1 MPDPISV
8 VVHAACPGPLA
19 ETVRARHPDV
29 RVTTCDSYACL
40 PAVLEADR
48 PHVVFTIRFAG
59 TPSFP
64 ASALVGAGG
73 PRWIAVGGSGVDHLG
88 QWDDART
95 TVTNSAGVAADMM
108 AEYVMAAALYFR
120 LDVPGL
126 ETDKSLRHWR
136 RDRVLRPLRG
146 GTALIVGLGR
156 TGHAV
161 AARARAFGMCII
173 GVRATPRPTPGVDE
187 IHPPEHLPALW
198 GSADLVAICVPL
210 VPGTRGLVSAAAIAA
225 MKKDAILV
233 DVSRGGVSDCRAL
246 ASALRAGRLAGAA
259 LDVFETEPLPID
271 HPLWQAP
278 RMMISPHCSSVF
290 GGWEQATI
298 AMFCDNL
305 RRWKDGEPLENV
317 VDPRRGY

>member
-1 MPDPISV
+1 LPDPISV

-19 ETVRARHPDV
+19 ETVCARHPDV
-29 RVTTCDSYACL
+29 RVTTCDSYAGL
-40 PAVLEADR
+40 PAVLKAER

-64 ASALVGAGG
+64 ASALVGADG

-108 AEYVMAAALYFR
+108 AEYVMAAALHFR
-120 LDVPGL
+120 LAVSGL
-126 ETDKSLRHWR
+126 QTDKSLRHWR
-136 RDRVLRPLRG
+136 RDRVLHPLRG
-146 GTALIVGLGR
+146 SIALIVGLGR
-156 TGHAV
+156 TGQAV
-161 AARARAFGMCII
+161 AARARAFGMRII
-173 GVRATPRPTPGVDE
+173 GVRATPRSTPGVDE

-246 ASALRAGRLAGAA
+246 ASALRAGRLTGAA

-278 RMMISPHCSSVF
+278 RIMISPHCSSIFV
-290 GGWEQATI
+290 GWEQATI

>member
-1 MPDPISV
+1 LPDPISV

-19 ETVRARHPDV
+19 ETVRARHSDV

-59 TPSFP
+59 TRSFP

-233 DVSRGGVSDCRAL
+233 DVSRGGVSDCCAL

-290 GGWEQATI
+290 RGWEQATI

>member
-1 MPDPISV
+1 LPDPISV

-29 RVTTCDSYACL
+29 QVTTCDSYACL

-59 TPSFP
+59 TRSFP

-233 DVSRGGVSDCRAL
+233 DVSRGGVSDCCAL

-290 GGWEQATI
+290 RGWEQATI